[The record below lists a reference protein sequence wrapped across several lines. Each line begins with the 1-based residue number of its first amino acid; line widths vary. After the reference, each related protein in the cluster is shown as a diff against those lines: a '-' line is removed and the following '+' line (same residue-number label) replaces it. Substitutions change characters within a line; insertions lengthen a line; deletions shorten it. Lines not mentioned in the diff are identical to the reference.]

1 MSPRTIFEQ
10 QLTELQEE
18 IKRIGLTVEC
28 NYDDLFASIKSN
40 DIDTVVR
47 IIKSENGINEMK
59 RSIESKCL
67 SLLMRQQPVA
77 RDLRMITASLKVVTD
92 IARIGDICCDM
103 AELISREKLKSLD
116 HFSEN
121 LEIMA
126 NTARK
131 QEHNAVSAFTGRSI
145 DQAMKVISGDD
156 DVDDLFNKVK
166 EDIVRKIKSESLSAD
181 DCVDGLMFAK
191 YLEKIGDHAVNIGQW
206 EVFQETG
213 NMEDQRLL

>member
-1 MSPRTIFEQ
+1 MSPRTMFEQ
-10 QLTELQEE
+10 QMSELHEE
-18 IKRIGLTVEC
+18 IKRIGLTIEC

-40 DIDTVVR
+40 DADTVMR

-67 SLLMRQQPVA
+67 SILMRQQPVA

-103 AELISREKLKSLD
+103 AELVGREKLKPLD

-126 NTARK
+126 DTARK
-131 QEHNAVSAFTGRSI
+131 QEHDAVSAFTGRSI

-156 DVDDLFNKVK
+156 DVDNLFNKVK
-166 EDIVRKIKSESLSAD
+166 EDIIRKIKEESLSAD
-181 DCVDGLMFAK
+181 ECIDGLMLSK
-191 YLEKIGDHAVNIGQW
+191 YLEKVGDHAVNIGQW